1 MNLLLVHGFLN
12 RGSFLRPL
20 QRRLEAAG
28 HACFAPS
35 LRPCDARHGIPDL
48 ANKLADYTD
57 GNLPANAPLAIVGF
71 SMGCVVAEY
80 YLQSKRKLPRVRAF
94 FAISGPMNGT
104 LTAWLYPGQG
114 TRQMRPGSRFLQQL
128 AAAGNHPADVPIF
141 TYFTPLDLMIIPTRS
156 SRIANAR
163 ELSVWSPLHHA
174 MLYNQK
180 VAADILEILRELG
193 MASTTGGDRL

>member
-1 MNLLLVHGFLN
+1 
-12 RGSFLRPL
+12 
-20 QRRLEAAG
+20 
-28 HACFAPS
+28 
-35 LRPCDARHGIPDL
+35 
-48 ANKLADYTD
+48 
-57 GNLPANAPLAIVGF
+57 
-71 SMGCVVAEY
+71 
-80 YLQSKRKLPRVRAF
+80 
-94 FAISGPMNGT
+94 MNGT

-128 AAAGNHPADVPIF
+128 AAAGNHPADVPVF